1 MRTYFQHLFSL
12 TILALVVWGCQ
23 LKPLPPGSLLFQD
36 DFSDPSSGWLTGVD
50 NSGTVGYVLGWFRF
64 HINTNSSTK
73 VSVPGLHFTDIHLEV
88 DAIKIGGSDDNHYG
102 VVCRYQ
108 DQGNFYFYEIS
119 SDGYYATGKFIN
131 GQMSL
136 IGMTQMQSSDLI
148 LQGENTNRLRA
159 DCIGDTLTFYVND
172 KLIATLKD
180 TNFKDGD
187 VGLIAGTLE
196 SPGSDILFDNFIVRN
211 P

>member
-1 MRTYFQHLFSL
+1 M
-12 TILALVVWGCQ
+12 
-23 LKPLPPGSLLFQD
+23 
-36 DFSDPSSGWLTGVD
+36 
-50 NSGTVGYVLGWFRF
+50 
-64 HINTNSSTK
+64 
-73 VSVPGLHFTDIHLEV
+73 PGLHFTNIHLEV
-88 DAIKIGGSDDNHYG
+88 DATKIGGPDDNHYG

-119 SDGYYATGKFIN
+119 SDGYYATGKFKD

-148 LQGENTNRLRA
+148 HQGENTNYLRA
-159 DCIGDTLTFYVND
+159 DCIGDMLTFYVND

-180 TNFKDGD
+180 SDFKDGD

-196 SPGSDILFDNFIVRN
+196 SPEADILFDNFIVRS